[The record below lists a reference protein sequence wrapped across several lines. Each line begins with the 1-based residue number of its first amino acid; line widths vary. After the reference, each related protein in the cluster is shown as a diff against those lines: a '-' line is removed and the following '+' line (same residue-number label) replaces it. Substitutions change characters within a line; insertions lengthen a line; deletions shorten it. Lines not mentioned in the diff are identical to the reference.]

1 MDLDAEAYAL
11 YWITKCATLAL
22 PLAQNVGQVGQLKT
36 FRSGSMKIE
45 QALMIQIELNLK
57 TLPESSPPTS
67 FRLRRSLTLWDLILY
82 GIIVIQPTAPM
93 PAYGVFTNAG
103 QGHVVTSI
111 LIAMI
116 AMVFTAMSYGRMARV
131 YPSAGSAYTYV
142 GRELHPSL
150 GYVTGWS
157 MTMDYIL
164 NPLIC
169 TVWSA
174 KAMADLLSGTRY
186 QIPYPGLLWP
196 IFFAVLFTVLNLRGI
211 KSSARTNQIL
221 CAIMGAVILVFFW
234 CTIRYIFHLPQFP
247 EAYFLRPFYDPRTFT
262 INGVFHGTSVAVLT
276 YIGFD
281 GISTLSEEVE
291 NPRRNIF
298 LATVLVCV
306 LTGFLAAAEVYGAQL
321 LSPQYFF
328 PAGEVENAFSHVA
341 AIAGGAL
348 LAKMISLTL
357 LIATIGSGMGSQLGA
372 ARLLY
377 GMGRSNA
384 IPKGFFGAI
393 HPRTQIPANNIV
405 FVGIIALI
413 GAFLISYDNGAELLN
428 FGALI
433 AFMGVNLA
441 SLTHYCVRGHDRSPG
456 QLIPPVL
463 GFLICLFIWI
473 HLSKLALIAG
483 SVWMVAGI
491 VYGAVKTR
499 GFQSKLVNFDLPAD
513 EV

>member
-1 MDLDAEAYAL
+1 M
-11 YWITKCATLAL
+11 
-22 PLAQNVGQVGQLKT
+22 
-36 FRSGSMKIE
+36 
-45 QALMIQIELNLK
+45 
-57 TLPESSPPTS
+57 
-67 FRLRRSLTLWDLILY
+67 Y

-93 PAYGVFTNAG
+93 PAYGVFSNAG

-111 LIAMI
+111 LIAMV

-169 TVWSA
+169 TIWCA
-174 KAMADLLSGTRY
+174 KAMADLLTGTSL

-196 IFFAVLFTVLNLRGI
+196 LFFAGLFTALNLRGV
-211 KSSARTNQIL
+211 KTSARINNTL
-221 CAIMGAVILVFFW
+221 CAIMGAVILAFFW
-234 CTIRYIFHLPQFP
+234 YTIRYIFHLPQYP
-247 EAYFLRPFYDPRTFT
+247 EAFFLRPFYNPQTFT
-262 INGVFHGTSVAVLT
+262 VNRVFHGTSVAVLT

-291 NPRRNIF
+291 NPKKNIF

-306 LTGFLAAAEVYGAQL
+306 ITGFLAAAEVYCAQL
-321 LSPQYFF
+321 LSFHRFGTDFGVFSQF
-328 PAGEVENAFSHVA
+328 GDENVFSHVA
-341 AIAGGAL
+341 GIAGGL
-348 LAKMISLTL
+348 LMTRVISLTL
-357 LIATIGSGMGSQLGA
+357 LIATTGSGMGSQLGA

-384 IPKGFFGAI
+384 IPKKFFGAI
-393 HPRTQIPANNIV
+393 HPKTHIPANNV
-405 FVGIIALI
+405 MFVGAIALV
-413 GAFLISYDNGAELLN
+413 GAFLITYDNGAELLN

-441 SLTHYCVRGHDRSPG
+441 SLTHYYIRGADCALW

-473 HLSKLALIAG
+473 HLSHLALIVG
-483 SVWMVAGI
+483 SIWMVCGI
-491 VYGAVKTR
+491 AYGAVKTR
-499 GFQSKLVNFDLPAD
+499 GFRGDLVNFDLPPD
-513 EV
+513 EE

>member
-1 MDLDAEAYAL
+1 M
-11 YWITKCATLAL
+11 
-22 PLAQNVGQVGQLKT
+22 
-36 FRSGSMKIE
+36 
-45 QALMIQIELNLK
+45 
-57 TLPESSPPTS
+57 
-67 FRLRRSLTLWDLILY
+67 Y

-93 PAYGVFTNAG
+93 PAYGVFSNAG

-111 LIAMI
+111 LIAMV

-169 TVWSA
+169 TIWCA
-174 KAMADLLSGTRY
+174 KAMADLLTGTSL

-196 IFFAVLFTVLNLRGI
+196 LFFAGLFTALNLRGV
-211 KSSARTNQIL
+211 KTSARINNTL
-221 CAIMGAVILVFFW
+221 CAIMGAVILAFFW
-234 CTIRYIFHLPQFP
+234 YTIRYIFHLPQYP
-247 EAYFLRPFYDPRTFT
+247 EAFFLRPFYNPQTFT
-262 INGVFHGTSVAVLT
+262 VNRVFHGTSVAVLT

-291 NPRRNIF
+291 NPKKNIF

-306 LTGFLAAAEVYGAQL
+306 ITGFLAAAEVYGAQL
-321 LSPQYFF
+321 LSFHRFGTDFGVFSQF
-328 PAGEVENAFSHVA
+328 GDENVFSHVA
-341 AIAGGAL
+341 GIAGGL
-348 LAKMISLTL
+348 LMTRVISLTL
-357 LIATIGSGMGSQLGA
+357 LIATTGSGMGSQLGA

-384 IPKGFFGAI
+384 IPKKFFGAI
-393 HPRTQIPANNIV
+393 HPKTHIPANNV
-405 FVGIIALI
+405 MFVGAIALM
-413 GAFLISYDNGAELLN
+413 GAFLITYDNGAELLN

-441 SLTHYCVRGHDRSPG
+441 SLTHYYIRGADRALW

-473 HLSKLALIAG
+473 HLSHLALIVG
-483 SVWMVAGI
+483 SIWMVCGI
-491 VYGAVKTR
+491 AYGAVKTR
-499 GFQSKLVNFDLPAD
+499 GFRGDLVNFDLPPD
-513 EV
+513 EE

>member
-1 MDLDAEAYAL
+1 ME
-11 YWITKCATLAL
+11 T
-22 PLAQNVGQVGQLKT
+22 
-36 FRSGSMKIE
+36 
-45 QALMIQIELNLK
+45 
-57 TLPESSPPTS
+57 TS
-67 FRLRRSLTLWDLILY
+67 APSLRRTLTLSDLILY

-93 PAYGVFTNAG
+93 PAYGVFSNAG
-103 QGHVVTSI
+103 GGHVVTSI
-111 LIAMI
+111 LIAMV

-142 GRELHPSL
+142 GRVLHPSL

-169 TVWSA
+169 TIWSA

-196 IFFAVLFTVLNLRGI
+196 IFFAVLFTVLNLRGVQT
-211 KSSARTNQIL
+211 SARINQIL
-221 CAIMGAVILVFFW
+221 CAIMGAVIVAFFW
-234 CTIRYIFHLPQFP
+234 YTIRYIFHLPQYP
-247 EAYFLRPFYDPRTFT
+247 EAYFLRPFYNPETFT
-262 INGVFHGTSVAVLT
+262 INRVFHGTSVAVLT

-306 LTGFLAAAEVYGAQL
+306 ITGFLAAAEVYGAQL
-321 LSPQYFF
+321 LSSQYIF
-328 PAGEVENAFSHVA
+328 GVSEVENAFSHVA
-341 AIAGGAL
+341 AIAGGAVL
-348 LAKMISLTL
+348 TKVISLTL
-357 LIATIGSGMGSQLGA
+357 LVATVGSGMGSQLGA

-384 IPKGFFGAI
+384 IPKKFFGAI
-393 HPRTQIPANNIV
+393 HPKTRIPANNVI
-405 FVGIIALI
+405 FVGVIALV

-441 SLTHYCVRGHDRSPG
+441 ALTHYYIRGNDRSLG

-463 GFLICLFIWI
+463 GFIICFFIWI
-473 HLSKLALIAG
+473 HLSKMAMIVG
-483 SVWMVAGI
+483 SVWMIAGI
-491 VYGAVKTR
+491 AYGAWKTK
-499 GFQSKLVNFDLPAD
+499 GFQSDLVNFDVPAD
-513 EV
+513 QA

>member
-1 MDLDAEAYAL
+1 MENSSSA
-11 YWITKCATLAL
+11 ATHSA
-22 PLAQNVGQVGQLKT
+22 P
-36 FRSGSMKIE
+36 S
-45 QALMIQIELNLK
+45 
-57 TLPESSPPTS
+57 
-67 FRLRRSLTLWDLILY
+67 LRRTLTLWDLILY

-93 PAYGVFTNAG
+93 PAYGVFSNAG

-111 LIAMI
+111 FIAMI

-169 TVWSA
+169 TIWSA
-174 KAMADLLSGTRY
+174 KAMADLLGGTPY

-196 IFFAVLFTVLNLRGI
+196 LIFVVLFTLLNLRGVQT
-211 KSSARTNQIL
+211 SARINKTL
-221 CAIMGAVILVFFW
+221 CAIMGAVILAFFW
-234 CTIRYIFHLPQFP
+234 YTIRYIFHLPQYP
-247 EAYFLRPFYDPRTFT
+247 EAFFLRPFYNPQTFT
-262 INGVFHGTSVAVLT
+262 VSRVFHGTSVAVLT

-291 NPRRNIF
+291 NPKRNIF

-306 LTGFLAAAEVYGAQL
+306 ITGFLAAAEVYGAQL
-321 LSPQYFF
+321 LSSQYLFS
-328 PAGEVENAFSHVA
+328 ADEVENAFSLVA
-341 AIAGGAL
+341 AIAGGVLMTKA
-348 LAKMISLTL
+348 ISITL
-357 LIATIGSGMGSQLGA
+357 LVATIGSGMGSQLGA

-377 GMGRSNA
+377 GMGRSDA
-384 IPKGFFGAI
+384 LPRKFFGAI
-393 HPRTQIPANNIV
+393 HPRTRIPANNVV
-405 FVGIIALI
+405 FVGAIALI

-441 SLTHYCVRGHDRSPG
+441 SLTHYYIRGADRTLW

-463 GFLICLFIWI
+463 GFFICLFIWI
-473 HLSKLALIAG
+473 HLSNLAMVVGSIWMIVGIA
-483 SVWMVAGI
+483 
-491 VYGAVKTR
+491 Y
-499 GFQSKLVNFDLPAD
+499 
-513 EV
+513 

>member
-1 MDLDAEAYAL
+1 MDS
-11 YWITKCATLAL
+11 T
-22 PLAQNVGQVGQLKT
+22 
-36 FRSGSMKIE
+36 SG
-45 QALMIQIELNLK
+45 
-57 TLPESSPPTS
+57 TTVSSAP
-67 FRLRRSLTLWDLILY
+67 RLRRALTLWDLILY

-93 PAYGVFTNAG
+93 PAYGVFSNAG

-111 LIAMI
+111 LIAMV

-142 GRELHPSL
+142 GRELHPAL

-169 TVWSA
+169 TIWCS
-174 KAMADLLSGTRY
+174 KAMADLLSGTRF

-196 IFFAVLFTVLNLRGI
+196 VIFACLFTALNLRGVQT
-211 KSSARTNQIL
+211 SARINRTL
-221 CAIMGAVILVFFW
+221 CAIMGAVILAFFW
-234 CTIRYIFHLPQFP
+234 YTIRYIFHLPQYP
-247 EAYFLRPFYDPRTFT
+247 EAYFLRPFYNPQTFT
-262 INGVFHGTSVAVLT
+262 INRVFHGTSVAVLT

-291 NPRRNIF
+291 NPKRNIF

-306 LTGFLAAAEVYGAQL
+306 VTGLLASAEVYGAQL
-321 LSPQYFF
+321 LSFHRFGTDFGVFSQF
-328 PAGEVENAFSHVA
+328 GDENVFSHVA
-341 AIAGGAL
+341 GIAGGVLMTKA
-348 LAKMISLTL
+348 ISITL
-357 LIATIGSGMGSQLGA
+357 LIATVGSGMGSQLGA

-377 GMGRSNA
+377 GMGRSDA
-384 IPKGFFGAI
+384 IPKKFFGAI
-393 HPRTQIPANNIV
+393 HPRTRIPANNVV
-405 FVGIIALI
+405 FVGVIALI

-441 SLTHYCVRGHDRSPG
+441 SLTHYYVRGADRRLW

-473 HLSKLALIAG
+473 HLSKLALVAG
-483 SVWMVAGI
+483 SIWMVAGI
-491 VYGAVKTR
+491 AYGAWKTR
-499 GFQSKLVNFDLPAD
+499 GFQGSLVNFDLPP
-513 EV
+513 EE